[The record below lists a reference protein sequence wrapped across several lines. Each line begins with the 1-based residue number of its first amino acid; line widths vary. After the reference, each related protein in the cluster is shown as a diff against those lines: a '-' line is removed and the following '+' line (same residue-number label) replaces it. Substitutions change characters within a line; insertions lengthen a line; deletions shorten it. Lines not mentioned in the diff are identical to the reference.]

1 MAEYWARGF
10 DDTTLKIVVEQVS
23 SDVVR
28 NTSNVRVRIYC
39 KNHIRED
46 WIALNV
52 DTKYRYYYSG
62 LSAVIQVDSDRF
74 VYDTTTVGSAPT
86 EMAKWFI
93 YNNQI
98 GLLYDKVLTV
108 QHDTDGQKSIAISVE
123 FQNVDRVVKTWR
135 PATITH
141 KITLIDRKAEFSIT
155 GNMMGSPVTVS
166 ITQQNKALSHKI
178 YWSFGNLSGIIAEN
192 ATTSAVWTPNV
203 AQLAPQIPNLTSGRA
218 TIRIETYYSSSKIGE
233 QNLEHVLNLPENIK
247 PTLSGISLFDGN
259 QKAGALNLGATV
271 FVQHQSNIKPR
282 FDGANGINGSTI
294 VSYRAELQRF
304 VNNNW
309 EATNLSTNL
318 NNGLMG
324 NANFSGR
331 ARVVGYVTDSRGR
344 RSDQRIVE
352 LTFLPYQIPALSF
365 KGERV
370 GSGNDRINVVRNI
383 RIAPLSVNNMQKNT
397 GRLTFDVVDTQTN
410 QRTNNVGGSADWVGT
425 TEHEKLNWAAT
436 LDGVY
441 DVGKTY
447 LVIGHLSDV
456 FTSVSFEFRVGVEA
470 VPVSISKFG
479 LSVGKEW
486 SRGVLDVGGNPNLPA
501 YFDCDI
507 YVRDKQIQMH
517 QLTGKDG
524 QNLNT
529 STHVDS
535 IVQNGCYYL
544 LSAPGS
550 PNGRNGY
557 LIVQRYNTDNLYIHQ
572 LYVDV
577 LDGRMF
583 TRVKV
588 NNVWQ
593 AWKQIATMDIVGQKH
608 KLSEDNGVAIQV
620 TGDWNNVTSTGFYR
634 GSGLTNQPNKAGAHS
649 WYYVRVTKHDV
660 GGSWILQE
668 AIDFNGV
675 GSWYRAKI
683 NGVWGPW
690 KEYFLFTAQ
699 ANWVATG
706 TTGVAYKVTGNI
718 VSVRVN
724 IASASSTEFSIG
736 RIPTSYLPI
745 PNKTSILQLANAKLV
760 VMPTGELRVR
770 DLMRGDNI
778 CAQVTWQI

>member
-1 MAEYWARGF
+1 MAEYWGRGF
-10 DDTTLKIVVEQVS
+10 DDTTLKIIVEQVS

-46 WIALNV
+46 WLAMNV
-52 DTKYRYYYSG
+52 DTKYRYNYPD
-62 LSAVIQVDSDRF
+62 LRAEIRVDSDSI
-74 VYDTTTVGSAPT
+74 VYDTTRIGSAPY
-86 EMAKWFI
+86 EISKWFMD
-93 YNNQI
+93 NNPT
-98 GLLYDKVLTV
+98 GLLYDKTLTI
-108 QHDTDGQKSIAISVE
+108 QHDSDGQKSIPISVK
-123 FQNVDRVVKTWR
+123 FLNVEIPQIRNLSSFAITHRMAPIERKAAFTISGNTMGSAV
-135 PATITH
+135 TIT
-141 KITLIDRKAEFSIT
+141 INQQTNTLTHR
-155 GNMMGSPVTVS
+155 
-166 ITQQNKALSHKI
+166 L
-178 YWSFGNLSGIIAEN
+178 YWSFGTQSGTISTN
-192 ATTSAVWTPNV
+192 ATTSATWTPNIT
-203 AQLAPQIPNLTSGRA
+203 QLAPQIPNLSSGKAR
-218 TIRIETYYSSSKIGE
+218 IRIETYYGSSKIGE
-233 QNLEHVLNLPENIK
+233 QNLEHVLNLPKNIK

-259 QKAGALNLGATV
+259 QKAGVLNLGANT

-309 EATNLSTNL
+309 EATNLSTSL

-352 LTFLPYQIPALSF
+352 LTYLPYRIPALSF

-370 GSGNDRINVVRNI
+370 GSGNDRINVVRNV
-383 RIAPLSVNNMQKNT
+383 RIAPLTVNNMQKNT

-410 QRTNNVGGSADWVGT
+410 QRTNNIGGSADWVGT
-425 TEHEKLNWAAT
+425 TEHEKLNWAAALNGT
-436 LDGVY
+436 Y

-447 LVIGHLSDV
+447 LVIGHLSDA

-479 LSVGKEW
+479 LAVGKEW
-486 SRGVLDVGGNPNLPA
+486 SRGVLDVGGGVNLPA

-524 QNLNT
+524 QNINT
-529 STHVDS
+529 GTHVDS
-535 IVQNGCYYL
+535 LVQNGCYYL
-544 LSAPGS
+544 LNAPGR
-550 PNGRNGY
+550 PNDRNGY

-593 AWKQIATMDIVGQKH
+593 PWKQIATMDIVGQKH
-608 KLSEDNGVAIQV
+608 KLSEDNGVAVQV

-634 GSGLTNQPNKAGAHS
+634 GSGLANQPGKAGAHS
-649 WYYVRVTKHDV
+649 WYYVKVSKHD
-660 GGSWILQE
+660 GSWILQE

-675 GSWYRAKI
+675 GSWFRVKM
-683 NGVWGPW
+683 NGVWQPW
-690 KEYFLFTAQ
+690 KEYIRFEAQ
-699 ANWVATG
+699 ANWIATG
-706 TTGVAYKVTGNI
+706 TSGVAYKVTGNI
-718 VSVRVN
+718 VSVRVD
-724 IASASSTEFSIG
+724 IASAASTDFPIG
-736 RIPTSYLPI
+736 RIPTTYLPI
-745 PNKTSILQLANAKLV
+745 PNKMSILQLANAKLV
-760 VMPTGELRVR
+760 VTTTGELRVR
-770 DLMRGDNI
+770 DVMRGDSI
-778 CAQVTWQI
+778 STQVTWQI